1 MLPLCGTFGG
11 EGLDVGHFAS
21 HVCLMKH
28 LDNLEKGRDASRKR
42 GQRLHGQ
49 VNKQIEHLANIVTRT
64 GNAPKAFSTVPFMRE
79 LALCILHE
87 ERDLL
92 ELRRLANVYGKPIG
106 ERDAS
111 SMTLSDCIQLADS
124 GFEQVPH
131 DSLARTPEEIV
142 AINAEKFWEQDS

>member
-1 MLPLCGTFGG
+1 
-11 EGLDVGHFAS
+11 
-21 HVCLMKH
+21 
-28 LDNLEKGRDASRKR
+28 
-42 GQRLHGQ
+42 
-49 VNKQIEHLANIVTRT
+49 
-64 GNAPKAFSTVPFMRE
+64 MRE

-92 ELRRLANVYGKPIG
+92 ELRRVANVYGKPIG